1 MSLHITANGIL
12 TQCRPNKTRTFI
24 QVQHQ
29 QNRFLFY
36 PWGIFVT
43 AYARRNLFTG
53 IHEAKDD
60 YIYSDTDSIK
70 IMNGKAHE
78 AYFKAYN
85 MQVQMKLRAAC
96 KYHGLP
102 FSLCEP
108 QTIKG
113 ITKTLGV
120 WDFEG
125 TYTRFKTLG
134 AKRYMVQEPNALKAN
149 GRAYDFSLT
158 VSGVNKKPQF
168 PTLLKST
175 GQTVSLTLSLIIWI
189 YRQRQR
195 AKHTYIH

>member
-1 MSLHITANGIL
+1 E
-12 TQCRPNKTRTFI
+12 F
-24 QVQHQ
+24 
-29 QNRFLFY
+29 
-36 PWGIFVT
+36 
-43 AYARRNLFTG
+43 ARSTHMTD
-53 IHEAKDD
+53 IIKVKDD
-60 YIYSDTDSIK
+60 SINSDTDSIK
-70 IMNGKAHE
+70 IMNGKADE

-96 KYHGLP
+96 KHHGLP

-158 VSGVNKKPQF
+158 VSGVNKKAAIPYLIEKYGANGIFDAFTNYLDIPPQA
-168 PTLLKST
+168 T
-175 GQTVSLTLSLIIWI
+175 G
-189 YRQRQR
+189 
-195 AKHTYIH
+195 K